1 MVPSSVD
8 KVRRQWTL
16 RGGQEAKEGQL
27 PGLFAAPPMTGS
39 TSGPSCQPLCAS
51 LSAAVTVGQP
61 VLTRR
66 GLVRTRSPTVSQEMA
81 IRRRRNVLVQV
92 QVLVSLGA
100 CSSLLCGWAG
110 STCLF
115 PPSRWLQTS
124 PALSHNHCFP
134 RAVSASVASSL
145 SSPRVPFLRRCSP
158 AARQPPPQTAV
169 HPESPCLQVAASG
182 PIILGQHLGGL
193 GRRCEYVFWGREWFI
208 FVSLPGRLFWE
219 KGTQGYH
226 NTPF

>member
-1 MVPSSVD
+1 M
-8 KVRRQWTL
+8 RRA
-16 RGGQEAKEGQL
+16 GGKGPRKAS
-27 PGLFAAPPMTGS
+27 A
-39 TSGPSCQPLCAS
+39 SGPSCQPLCAS

-66 GLVRTRSPTVSQEMA
+66 GLVRTRGPAVSQEMA
-81 IRRRRNVLVQV
+81 IRRRRKVLVQV
-92 QVLVSLGA
+92 QVQVLVYLGA
-100 CSSLLCGWAG
+100 CSGLLCGWAG
-110 STCLF
+110 STRLF
-115 PPSRWLQTS
+115 PPSRCLQTS

-169 HPESPCLQVAASG
+169 HPESPRLQVAASG

-193 GRRCEYVFWGREWFI
+193 GRRCEYVFWGREWFT

-219 KGTQGYH
+219 EGTQGYH